1 VSSFGGSR
9 SFERRSPLPMTTD
22 SGSSTAGSMSTGQP
36 TGSPIGVIPP
46 YSIPVSST
54 ASSMDAN
61 DALRAPSNRRTTP
74 FTSARVVAR
83 MTHAAYEAW
92 PARLPAMTTQLA
104 DCSKGTS

>member
-1 VSSFGGSR
+1 
-9 SFERRSPLPMTTD
+9 MTTD
-22 SGSSTAGSMSTGQP
+22 SGSSTAGSISTGQP
-36 TGSPIGVIPP
+36 AGSPIGVIPH
-46 YSIPVSST
+46 SIPGSST
-54 ASSMDAN
+54 ASSMEAN

-83 MTHAAYEAW
+83 MTHAADEVW